1 MSLMEK
7 INDAHIEALTK
18 TRQIPQFVPGDLVKV
33 NVRVTEGK
41 RERVQAFEGVCI
53 ARSGSQLGQSF
64 TLRKISHGTG
74 VERVFPL
81 FSPMLESIT
90 VQRTGRV
97 RRAKLYYLRGLQG
110 RAARIS
116 ERVDYKAAAKEGAK
130 STAKKKAAK
139 KKVVKKKTAKKKAA
153 KKKTAKKKTGKKS
166 TAKNK
171 K

>member
-1 MSLMEK
+1 MKE
-7 INDAHIEALTK
+7 INDAQVAALTQE
-18 TRQIPQFVPGDLVKV
+18 RAVPVFAPGDLVKV

-41 RERVQAFEGVCI
+41 RERLQAFEGVCI
-53 ARSGSQLGQSF
+53 ARQGASLGQSF

-97 RRAKLYYLRGLQG
+97 RRAKLYYLRALQG

-116 ERVDYKAAAKEGAK
+116 ERVDHKAQAKEGASK
-130 STAKKKAAK
+130 GPVKAS
-139 KKVVKKKTAKKKAA
+139 VKRAVA
-153 KKKTAKKKTGKKS
+153 KKKTAKKKIVKKKVTKKKS
-166 TAKNK
+166 SK